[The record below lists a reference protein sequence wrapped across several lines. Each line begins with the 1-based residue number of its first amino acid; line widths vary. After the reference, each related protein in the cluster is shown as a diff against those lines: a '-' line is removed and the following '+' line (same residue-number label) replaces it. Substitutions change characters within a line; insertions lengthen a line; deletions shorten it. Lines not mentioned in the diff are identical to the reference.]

1 VALTACGSYAYWRI
15 EDRHTQTIQIRR
27 WKPGMSDVEIA
38 YKVSAPDYV
47 SAAYQIVFGGCADDI
62 LTLLSFT
69 LDNPNISTFQMLAL
83 TT

>member
-1 VALTACGSYAYWRI
+1 
-15 EDRHTQTIQIRR
+15 
-27 WKPGMSDVEIA
+27 MSDVEIA
-38 YKVSAPDYV
+38 YKVSAPDNV